1 MAEKILTEQSCK
13 NAKPQS
19 KTFYLNDGA
28 GLRLRIRPN
37 GSKSWI
43 FRYSLNNK
51 DMSHGLGTYPVT
63 SLQIARKKASEARS
77 LVKSGHNVSIAK
89 RVEKTK
95 QIQKDKTL
103 FGVVASEWL
112 GHYKSSWSDAYTER
126 NEGLIRRYL
135 TPELGAL
142 PIDSI
147 SEQYLLKVLR
157 ASYDNGTRESARRA
171 RGIAGQIF
179 AFAKSTH
186 RASSNPAKELSGN
199 PYLKKPPVK
208 HFTALPQTQLGALM
222 RGLRK
227 SGVEQKLDIRTKT
240 AILMAI
246 YTGLRD
252 GSIRGATWAE
262 IDFKNRVWTVP
273 HTRMKSK
280 RTHRVPL
287 PTQAISALEEL
298 KKITCQSPQSYIFPS
313 RAKGSVMAE
322 NTMRLGL
329 HRLGFEVT
337 IHGMRSLIT
346 DVLNEKDCHPD
357 AIERQLDHAER
368 NKVRGAYLRTD
379 FLDKR
384 KVMMQEFANW
394 CDEEAKK
401 ADPKTAKIERVA

>member
-1 MAEKILTEQSCK
+1 MAEKLLTEQSCK
-13 NAKPQS
+13 NAKAQS

-37 GSKSWI
+37 GNKSWI

-51 DMSHGLGTYPVT
+51 DMSHGLGSYPAV
-63 SLQIARKKASEARS
+63 SLQSARIKAMEARG
-77 LVKSGHNVSIAK
+77 LVKSGHNVAIAK

-103 FGVVASEWL
+103 FNVVAKEWL
-112 GHYKSSWSDAYTER
+112 EHYKSTWSKTYTER

-135 TPELGAL
+135 APELGTL

-147 SEQYLLKVLR
+147 SEQYLLKVLKV
-157 ASYDNGTRESARRA
+157 AYDSGTQESARRA
-171 RGIAGQIF
+171 RSIASQIF
-179 AFAKSTH
+179 SFAKSTLK
-186 RASSNPAKELSGN
+186 ASTNPAKELSDN

-208 HFTALPQTQLGALM
+208 HFTALPQSQLGALM
-222 RGLRK
+222 VELGK
-227 SGVEQKLDIRTKT
+227 SGAQQKLDIKTKT
-240 AILMAI
+240 AILMAL

-252 GSIRGATWAE
+252 GSIRGATWEE

-273 HTRMKSK
+273 FTRMKSK

-287 PTQAISALEEL
+287 PLQAIKALNDL
-298 KKITCQSPQSYIFPS
+298 KKITYQSPQSFIFPS
-313 RAKGSVMAE
+313 RAKDGVMAE

-329 HRLGFEVT
+329 HRLGFKVT
-337 IHGMRSLIT
+337 IHGMRSLLT
-346 DVLNEKDCHPD
+346 DVLNEQEYHPD

-379 FLDKR
+379 FLEKR
-384 KVMMQEFANW
+384 KVMMQDFADW
-394 CDEEAKK
+394 CDQQAKN
-401 ADPKTAKIERVA
+401 ATLKTVRIERSA

>member
-1 MAEKILTEQSCK
+1 MAEKLLTEQSCK
-13 NAKPQS
+13 NTKPQS

-28 GLRLRIRPN
+28 GLRLRVRPN

-51 DMSHGLGTYPVT
+51 DMSHGLGSYPAV
-63 SLQIARKKASEARS
+63 SLQAARAKALEARG

-95 QIQKDKTL
+95 QIQKDNTL
-103 FGVVASEWL
+103 FGVVATEWL
-112 GHYKSSWSDAYTER
+112 EHFKSSWSESYTER

-135 TPELGAL
+135 TPELSTL

-147 SEQYLLKVLR
+147 SEQYLLQVLK
-157 ASYDNGTRESARRA
+157 AAYDSGTKESARRA
-171 RGIAGQIF
+171 RSIAGQIF

-186 RASSNPAKELSGN
+186 RASSNPAKELSDN

-208 HFTALPQTQLGALM
+208 HFTALSQTQLGALM
-222 RGLRK
+222 MELGK
-227 SGVEQKLDIRTKT
+227 TGINQKLDIKTKT

-252 GSIRGATWAE
+252 SSIRGATWSE
-262 IDFKNRVWTVP
+262 IDFTNQLWTVP

-287 PTQAISALEEL
+287 PLQAIKALVEL
-298 KKITCQSPQSYIFPS
+298 KKMTYQTPQSFIFPS
-313 RAKGSVMAE
+313 RAKDGVMAE

-329 HRLGFEVT
+329 HRLGFKVT
-337 IHGMRSLIT
+337 IHGMRSLLT
-346 DVLNEKDCHPD
+346 DVLNEQDYHRD
-357 AIERQLDHAER
+357 AIERQLDHAEK

-394 CDEEAKK
+394 CDSERDKAKLK
-401 ADPKTAKIERVA
+401 KVKIERVA

>member
-1 MAEKILTEQSCK
+1 MAEKLLTEQSCK
-13 NAKPQS
+13 NAKPQN
-19 KTFYLNDGA
+19 KTYYLNDGA

-37 GSKSWI
+37 GNKSWI
-43 FRYSLNNK
+43 FRYSLSNK
-51 DMSHGLGTYPVT
+51 DMSHGLGSYPTV
-63 SLQIARKKASEARS
+63 SLQVARAKASEARS
-77 LVKSGHNVSIAK
+77 LVKAGHNVATAK

-103 FGVVASEWL
+103 FGVLATEWL
-112 GHYKSSWSDAYTER
+112 EHYKSSWSKSYTER

-147 SEQYLLKVLR
+147 SQQYLLKVLK
-157 ASYDNGTRESARRA
+157 AGYDTGTKESARRA
-171 RGIAGQIF
+171 RSIAGQIF
-179 AFAKSTH
+179 SFAKSTH
-186 RASSNPAKELSGN
+186 RASSNPAKELADN
-199 PYLKKPPVK
+199 PFLKKPPVK

-222 RGLRK
+222 AELGK
-227 SGVEQKLDIRTKT
+227 SGVKQRLDIKTKT

-262 IDFKNRVWTVP
+262 IDFNNQVWTVP
-273 HTRMKSK
+273 YSRMKSK

-287 PTQAISALEEL
+287 PTQAINALEEL
-298 KKITCQSPQSYIFPS
+298 KKITYRSPESYIFPS
-313 RAKGSVMAE
+313 RTKEGFMAE

-329 HRLGFEVT
+329 HRLGFKVT
-337 IHGMRSLIT
+337 IHGMRSLLT
-346 DVLNEKDCHPD
+346 DILNEQEYHPD

-394 CDEEAKK
+394 CDAAVETRKGLQSEIAN
-401 ADPKTAKIERVA
+401 TN